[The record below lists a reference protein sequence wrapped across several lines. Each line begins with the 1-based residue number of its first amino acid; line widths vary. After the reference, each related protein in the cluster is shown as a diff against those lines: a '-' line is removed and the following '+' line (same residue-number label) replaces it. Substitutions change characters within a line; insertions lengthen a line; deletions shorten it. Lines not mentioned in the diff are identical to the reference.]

1 MAKIIG
7 LTGGIGA
14 GKTEVSDYLS
24 GLGYP
29 IIDADVIAREVVEP
43 GTIGLAQLTAYFGK
57 EILLPDGALDRR
69 HLGQLIFQNEEE
81 RKVLNA
87 ITHPIIDRVVRQQL
101 QEHEN
106 AEQIFL
112 VVPLLFESGLE
123 ETCDEIWL
131 VTVDKEVQIQRIMDR
146 DAVDRDMAT
155 QKIASQLDQEER
167 LTRKPLV
174 LRNNSD
180 LPALYRQVDDLLHR
194 G

>member
-14 GKTEVSDYLS
+14 GKTEVSNYLS

-69 HLGQLIFQNEEE
+69 HLGQIIFQNETE

-87 ITHPIIDRVVRQQL
+87 ITHPLIDRVVRQQL
-101 QEHEN
+101 KEHGK

-112 VVPLLFESGLE
+112 VVPLLYESGLE
-123 ETCDEIWL
+123 DMCDEIWL
-131 VTVDKEVQIQRIMDR
+131 VTVDKDVQIQRIMER
-146 DAVDRDMAT
+146 DEVDRDMAA
-155 QKIASQLDQEER
+155 QKIASQLAQEEQ

-180 LPALYRQVDDLLHR
+180 LPALYKQVDDLLHR
-194 G
+194 

>member
-14 GKTEVSDYLS
+14 GKTAVSDYLG

-69 HLGQLIFQNEEE
+69 HLGQIIFQNEEK
-81 RKVLNA
+81 RKILNA
-87 ITHPIIDRVVRQQL
+87 ITHPIIERVVRQKL
-101 QEHEN
+101 QEYDN
-106 AEQIFL
+106 AEQLFL
-112 VVPLLFESGLE
+112 VIPLLFESGLE
-123 ETCDEIWL
+123 ESCDEIWL
-131 VTVDKEVQIQRIMDR
+131 VTVDKEIQIQRVMDR
-146 DAVDRDMAT
+146 DEVDRDMAT
-155 QKIASQLDQEER
+155 KKIASQLDQEER

-180 LPALYRQVDDLLHR
+180 LPALYRQVDNLLHR
-194 G
+194 